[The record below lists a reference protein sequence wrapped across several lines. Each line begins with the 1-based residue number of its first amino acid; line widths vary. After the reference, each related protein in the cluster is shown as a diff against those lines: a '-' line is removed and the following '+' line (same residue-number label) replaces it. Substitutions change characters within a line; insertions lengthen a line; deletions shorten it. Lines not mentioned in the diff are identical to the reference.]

1 MQDRILDQSSDDRLL
16 EPAGP
21 ETAIETVV
29 GLAQAVRL
37 LGEALRDGSRQAVD
51 QTKCHELDRFSRVE
65 MRQVTAGMPTLVRH
79 ASFLFL
85 LDRSLAC
92 MSARDARGP
101 EDHALPDRRRPARL
115 MIMSAPDARGPEE
128 HETR

>member
-37 LGEALRDGSRQAVD
+37 SGEALRDGSWQAVD

-79 ASFLFL
+79 ASFLFSWTARVPRAH
-85 LDRSLAC
+85 DHERARRARSG
-92 MSARDARGP
+92 R
-101 EDHALPDRRRPARL
+101 
-115 MIMSAPDARGPEE
+115 
-128 HETR
+128 